1 MKIETVKLPPVDYQI
16 TIRTKDNDNSI
27 RILRAALKL
36 LLRKFGLKVIE
47 IKQCPQTSKPT
58 VSCGRF

>member
-1 MKIETVKLPPVDYQI
+1 MKSVNTPVDYQI
-16 TIRTKDNDNSI
+16 TIRTKDNNNSI

-47 IKQCPQTSKPT
+47 IKLIEIKQCPQGQ
-58 VSCGRF
+58 CRR

>member
-1 MKIETVKLPPVDYQI
+1 MDFQI
-16 TIRTKDNDNSI
+16 TIRAKDNDNSI

-47 IKQCPQTSKPT
+47 IKQCPQTSKLNEELFTRSLSP
-58 VSCGRF
+58 